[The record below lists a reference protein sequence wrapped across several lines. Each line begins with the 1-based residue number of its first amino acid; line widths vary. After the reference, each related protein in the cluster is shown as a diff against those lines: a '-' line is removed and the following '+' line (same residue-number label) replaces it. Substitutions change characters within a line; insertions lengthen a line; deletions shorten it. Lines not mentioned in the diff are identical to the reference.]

1 MKTDTDTDWVT
12 YTLDQADRLAERQT
26 AREQAQQKTPEP
38 EGVQLERPAYD
49 AVGEQ
54 IFCGVAVVIGF
65 ALWWA
70 AMVLA

>member
-1 MKTDTDTDWVT
+1 MTTDTETDWVT

-26 AREQAQQKTPEP
+26 ARKQAPEP
-38 EGVQLERPAYD
+38 EVVHLERPAYD

-54 IFCGVAVVIGF
+54 IFCGFAVVIGF
-65 ALWWA
+65 LLWWA

>member
-1 MKTDTDTDWVT
+1 MKTDTETDWVT

-26 AREQAQQKTPEP
+26 ARNPTPEP
-38 EGVQLERPAYD
+38 EVVYLERPAYD

-54 IFCGVAVVIGF
+54 IFCGVAVVVGF
-65 ALWWA
+65 LLWWA

>member
-1 MKTDTDTDWVT
+1 MQTNDTETDWVT

-26 AREQAQQKTPEP
+26 ARKPTPEP
-38 EGVQLERPAYD
+38 EVVYLEEPGYD
-49 AVGEQ
+49 VVREH
-54 IFCGVAVVIGF
+54 IFCGFAVVVGF